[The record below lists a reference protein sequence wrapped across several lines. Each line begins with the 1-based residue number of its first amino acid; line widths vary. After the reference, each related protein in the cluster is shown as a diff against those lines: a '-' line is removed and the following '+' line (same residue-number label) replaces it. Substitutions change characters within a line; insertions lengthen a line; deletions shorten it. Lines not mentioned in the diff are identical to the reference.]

1 MNEHIYDALD
11 EISDEKITE
20 ASVTRRRI
28 PRGVIAAI
36 LVLALCAGILTPL
49 IHYNKENA
57 DTPNCFTTNAYAL
70 AFAVTPTL
78 SPRPNEADYEEKN
91 DWEAYEQ
98 AYSAWRA
105 DQNALH
111 DQPEGYADSLEG
123 YFQASIPLLLDS
135 NENAV
140 CSPVNIYMALA
151 MLAETTQGDSRAQ
164 ILNLFGA
171 DSIESLRTQAGQV
184 WNAHYNDDGV
194 SELLLAN
201 SLWLSAQETYDMN
214 TVRTLASSYYTDVF
228 QGTFGTEEMDERLHT
243 WLNEHTKNLLSDS
256 VKNESFTADT
266 VLALA
271 STIYYRAN
279 WHDDFNEANNIEDD
293 FTAED
298 GTTRTV
304 TYMRQTD
311 TNTYYRGENYGAIAL
326 SLMDGSK
333 MWLVLPD
340 EGTSVQDVLQA
351 GDATALVLAN
361 GEDFSREYCKVKLRL
376 PKFDVCA
383 NISLKDAL
391 TQLGITDVFD
401 ATRADFSPILPETSA
416 HLDAATHAARVKID
430 EEGVEAA
437 AYTLMICEATGAFE
451 EIKEVEFYLDR
462 PFLFYVTSSD
472 SLPLFAGAVY
482 EP

>member
-1 MNEHIYDALD
+1 MNKHIYDALD
-11 EISDEKITE
+11 EISEKTITE
-20 ASVTRRRI
+20 AATYRRI
-28 PRGVIAAI
+28 PLRAIAAI
-36 LVLALCAGILTPL
+36 LVIVIAVGITVPL
-49 IHYNKENA
+49 IHYNNRNEES
-57 DTPNCFTTNAYAL
+57 PNGFITNAYAL

-78 SPRPNEADYEEKN
+78 SPRPNEAEYMEKG
-91 DWEAYEQ
+91 DWDAYDQ

-111 DQPEGYADSLEG
+111 DQPEGYADSLDG
-123 YFQASIPLLLDS
+123 YFQSSIPLLLDG

-164 ILNLFGA
+164 ILSLFGA

-214 TVRTLASSYYTDVF
+214 TVRTLADSYYTDVF
-228 QGTFGTEEMDERLHT
+228 QGTFGTEDLDERLHT

-256 VKNESFTADT
+256 VNDEHFTADT

-279 WHDDFNEANNIEDD
+279 WQDDFNEANNIEDD
-293 FTAED
+293 FTTED

-311 TNTYYRGENYGAIAL
+311 INSYYRGENYGAIAL

-340 EGTSVQDVLQA
+340 EGTTVQDVLQA
-351 GDATALVLAN
+351 GDVTALVLAN
-361 GEDFSREYCKVKLRL
+361 GEGFSREYCKVKLRL

-383 NISLKDAL
+383 NIDLKDAL
-391 TQLGITDVFD
+391 PQLGITDVFD

-416 HLDAATHAARVKID
+416 HLDAATHVARVKID

-437 AYTLMICEATGAFE
+437 AYTLLLVDRSVAIDDT
-451 EIKEVEFYLDR
+451 KEVEFYLDR
-462 PFLFYVTSSD
+462 PFLFYITSSD